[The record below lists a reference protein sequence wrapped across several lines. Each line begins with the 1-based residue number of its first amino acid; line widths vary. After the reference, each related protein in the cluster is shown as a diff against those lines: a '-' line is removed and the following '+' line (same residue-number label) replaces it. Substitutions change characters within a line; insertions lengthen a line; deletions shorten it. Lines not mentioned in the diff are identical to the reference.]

1 MVKSLLHIINM
12 AQKLYTSYSKAIFI
26 AAIFHYLQHLYV
38 CKAAPVSS
46 IGDENS
52 SFKASIR
59 DINSHIDNNYIG
71 ENVLDHR
78 KDAIS
83 NYITSESENHK
94 EVDSND
100 KLVKVE
106 YAYKETSLLC
116 LFTEKEGIRKIVL
129 RKN

>member
-1 MVKSLLHIINM
+1 MD
-12 AQKLYTSYSKAIFI
+12 QKVFTSYSKVIFL
-26 AAIFHYLQHLYV
+26 AAICQYLQHLNV

-52 SFKASIR
+52 NFKASKL

-116 LFTEKEGIRKIVL
+116 LFTEKEGIK
-129 RKN
+129 